1 MSCAAAVVR
10 AWREAL
16 NARDLALMLTLV
28 NDRLEV
34 LTPRGTKRGLR
45 SVRESMAQSSAVSP
59 RYFVGT
65 SPAFALRGSGGPAL
79 DLPSRLRRASP
90 HL

>member
-1 MSCAAAVVR
+1 MPWSSPR

-45 SVRESMAQSSAVSP
+45 SVRESMARQTGDASQQTRRRQSAEH
-59 RYFVGT
+59 
-65 SPAFALRGSGGPAL
+65 A
-79 DLPSRLRRASP
+79 
-90 HL
+90 